1 MIKEN
6 IQLISWSIEIS
17 TFIVADIIVGLIW
30 RVSKRA
36 SENKKS
42 EQQVHQ
48 KENEK

>member
-1 MIKEN
+1 MKEH
-6 IQLISWSIEIS
+6 IQLISWTIESS
-17 TFIVADIIVGLIW
+17 TFIVAAVIVGLIW

-48 KENEK
+48 KDNEK